1 MGRCSYFGGAF
12 ARFLPEKVSY
22 MKVFFVVLSMFLL
35 SLSASAQPPELT
47 PEQRATLDNYQ
58 DTIGMLSFLVL
69 RDTSA
74 EMRFVATK
82 KLIKTLVQALRTEN
96 SFAYKFP
103 LVKNISI
110 QYPADSS
117 FRIFTWQLFV
127 DDEHYQYFGAIQ
139 RNTSQLELFPLVDRS
154 EQFTDLQATTAP
166 TDWYGALYYN
176 IHQFDTPT
184 GRRYLLFGFDGY
196 RFFDKR
202 KVIEVMDFDD
212 MGQPRFGHYPTF
224 QQVDPKTLEP
234 TDTLR
239 RVVLEY
245 SAESS
250 VGSNFN
256 PVEQAIV
263 HDFLVEMGNPYNKQ
277 LSSYPD
283 GTFIGYFAGPDGV
296 WTQKPRMFTTTV
308 DEAPR
313 DQPVLGTEGSREK
326 RDIFGRRIKD
336 D

>member
-1 MGRCSYFGGAF
+1 
-12 ARFLPEKVSY
+12 
-22 MKVFFVVLSMFLL
+22 MKVFFVVLSMFLV
-35 SLSASAQPPELT
+35 SLCATAQPPEPLSLT

-82 KLIKTLVQALRTEN
+82 KLIKTLVKALRTEN
-96 SFAYKFP
+96 SFAYQFP
-103 LVKNISI
+103 LVKNVSI

-139 RNTSQLELFPLVDRS
+139 RRGSDLKLFPLVDRS
-154 EQFTDLQATTAP
+154 LQMIDSQAAMSP
-166 TDWYGALYYN
+166 SEWYGALYYN

-202 KVIEVMDFDD
+202 KVIEVMDFDER
-212 MGQPRFGHYPTF
+212 GQPRFGHYPTF

-234 TDTLR
+234 TDTLHR
-239 RVVLEY
+239 IVLEY
-245 SAESS
+245 NAESS
-250 VGSNFN
+250 VGSNYN
-256 PVEQAIV
+256 PVEEAII

-277 LSSYPD
+277 LSHYPD
-283 GTFIGYFAGPDGV
+283 GTFIGYFAGPTGV

-308 DEAPR
+308 DEPPR
-313 DQPVLGTEGSREK
+313 EYPVLGTEGTREK
-326 RDIFGRRIKD
+326 RDIFGKRIKD
-336 D
+336 